1 MLSPPDPLLYATI
14 LALLGLGVI
23 IVFVEP
29 WLPLREVQNVLD
41 RVAPR
46 AFIGSRLAQLWAARV
61 PAARRIRRWIHIGRV
76 VRFAGSRTFDCQEVD
91 PDATAT
97 ITFSSG
103 TTGPPKG
110 IVRSHKCMW
119 SLHEAI
125 TAGDPLDRFD
135 EPALCVFPNLALLHL
150 GTGRGALLVPKRW
163 GRAELRGIAALSERL
178 RVATLTTG
186 PAFLLS
192 LLRFDQTRE
201 HLSGLRSVVVGGAQT
216 DCRILERCF
225 RRWPDAGWTH
235 VYGGSEAEPV
245 AKVDAREAVERSQAR
260 NLFQALF
267 IGVPVPVISARPEPD
282 GLWVSGDNV
291 ATRLDEGSAQANGG
305 SRYDTEGR
313 RWHSMGDRVIADD
326 EGWWYAGRASQ
337 AAGEFDLE
345 QRLYSELR
353 TSACFVRRGQDGRLI
368 LYGEAVQRRVAAA
381 GWHFSSRFPE
391 IEGAVD
397 VSIVRDRRHRARI
410 DRSATLS
417 KESIGR

>member
-1 MLSPPDPLLYATI
+1 MNCATRVLPHLRERPHRPALWTLKDGRVSFGEIGRLAGGGAQALAKREGLSAGDTVLVLSPPDPLLYATI

-178 RVATLTTG
+178 RVATLTT
-186 PAFLLS
+186 
-192 LLRFDQTRE
+192 
-201 HLSGLRSVVVGGAQT
+201 
-216 DCRILERCF
+216 
-225 RRWPDAGWTH
+225 
-235 VYGGSEAEPV
+235 
-245 AKVDAREAVERSQAR
+245 
-260 NLFQALF
+260 
-267 IGVPVPVISARPEPD
+267 
-282 GLWVSGDNV
+282 
-291 ATRLDEGSAQANGG
+291 
-305 SRYDTEGR
+305 
-313 RWHSMGDRVIADD
+313 
-326 EGWWYAGRASQ
+326 
-337 AAGEFDLE
+337 
-345 QRLYSELR
+345 
-353 TSACFVRRGQDGRLI
+353 
-368 LYGEAVQRRVAAA
+368 VQR
-381 GWHFSSRFPE
+381 SS
-391 IEGAVD
+391 
-397 VSIVRDRRHRARI
+397 
-410 DRSATLS
+410 
-417 KESIGR
+417 